1 MSVSDPV
8 QTVSVMDKKQFSL
21 RNIEGMLLMA
31 GSRVDP
37 GVAAVVMLQL
47 TTSFRQQA
55 QQRLDQLNAML
66 AERDSLVADLAI
78 LAEADSR
85 WRSRANGEAGVD
97 LAETVPQPASAYSP
111 APAYAAVA
119 PAAAAATAPAP
130 ASEEVQEFEADFDP
144 SDDDDGEYYDD
155 NGGYSDSSAVTS
167 GEEPQ
172 QTAAEMTRHE
182 DRHNLD
188 LAEKADSA
196 IMGDM
201 PFAQG

>member
-21 RNIEGMLLMA
+21 RNIEGMLLVD

-85 WRSRANGEAGVD
+85 WRSRANSSAGVD
-97 LAETVPQPASAYSP
+97 LAAAVPQPASAYSP

-119 PAAAAATAPAP
+119 PAPAP

-144 SDDDDGEYYDD
+144 SDDDDDEYYDD